1 MATTLEEK
9 QKELDAL
16 QSAFDEYIASSRELE
31 RELEEELE
39 SCQNDL
45 TKSESRNAALSNQL
59 ANIQPQLTSLETKS
73 SALTVRLTSETER
86 RIASETKT
94 EEAENRLRQTEG
106 ALAAMRS
113 KSNAEVGKLQGENEE
128 LCERLAFLEGEAQE
142 CRDELNKERE
152 RHREEVE
159 VLRGDVSLLETR
171 LKERDAE
178 KLELMEQVATGIAMG
193 MRDVADKRNHEG
205 NDNDNIVN
213 GEEKMMV
220 SESAVKEQ
228 KPSPPLPP
236 PAATE
241 SETGASNEQV
251 RKLHREEVEEP
262 RGDLNLLETR
272 LKERDAEKLELMEE
286 VDVDI
291 AMSMRDVAVE
301 GNQVG
306 NGDDNIVNGKDKM
319 MVSASAVEEQKP
331 SPPLPP
337 PAATEPGTG
346 SRNEREEY
354 IRKLEEE
361 LEIVTKQFIQAQGEL
376 SQIQAELNEK
386 TSVEAEQ
393 RAHIESLEESG
404 SSADNNAAPFA
415 DVYHRNTMK
424 EQIVRKEGR
433 DSTIFD
439 EE

>member
-1 MATTLEEK
+1 
-9 QKELDAL
+9 
-16 QSAFDEYIASSRELE
+16 
-31 RELEEELE
+31 
-39 SCQNDL
+39 
-45 TKSESRNAALSNQL
+45 
-59 ANIQPQLTSLETKS
+59 
-73 SALTVRLTSETER
+73 
-86 RIASETKT
+86 
-94 EEAENRLRQTEG
+94 
-106 ALAAMRS
+106 
-113 KSNAEVGKLQGENEE
+113 
-128 LCERLAFLEGEAQE
+128 
-142 CRDELNKERE
+142 
-152 RHREEVE
+152 
-159 VLRGDVSLLETR
+159 
-171 LKERDAE
+171 
-178 KLELMEQVATGIAMG
+178 
-193 MRDVADKRNHEG
+193 
-205 NDNDNIVN
+205 
-213 GEEKMMV
+213 
-220 SESAVKEQ
+220 
-228 KPSPPLPP
+228 
-236 PAATE
+236 
-241 SETGASNEQV
+241 
-251 RKLHREEVEEP
+251 VEEP

-361 LEIVTKQFIQAQGEL
+361 LDIVTKQFIQAQGEL

-404 SSADNNAAPFA
+404 SSADN
-415 DVYHRNTMK
+415 K
-424 EQIVRKEGR
+424 CC
-433 DSTIFD
+433 TIC
-439 EE
+439 